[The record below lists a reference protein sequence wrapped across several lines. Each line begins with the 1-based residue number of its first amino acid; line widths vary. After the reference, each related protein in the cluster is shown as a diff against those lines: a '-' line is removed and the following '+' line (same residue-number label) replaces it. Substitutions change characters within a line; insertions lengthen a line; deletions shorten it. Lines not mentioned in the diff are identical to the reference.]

1 MAQATSRTILSLNAA
16 VYYAGWIACVIGASS
31 GHWITGAAVAISP
44 VLIHHA
50 MATERNVRG
59 TSRRCRR
66 RRRYRDP
73 HWWRANYAG
82 LLVFH
87 VGQPTDWLAPFWMTV
102 LWMLFAIT
110 LRYAPWWLNNRPL
123 AAADFG
129 DIGCRRL
136 PPDHGAQPGCS
147 RHSWGGSYPIPST
160 AFPAVIASSP

>member
-1 MAQATSRTILSLNAA
+1 MLEARL
-16 VYYAGWIACVIGASS
+16 
-31 GHWITGAAVAISP
+31 AVAVAGI
-44 VLIHHA
+44 
-50 MATERNVRG
+50 G
-59 TSRRCRR
+59 TFI
-66 RRRYRDP
+66 DGVQTTL
-73 HWWRANYAG
+73 G

-87 VGQPTDWLAPFWMTV
+87 VGQPTDWLAPFWMAV

-160 AFPAVIASSP
+160 AFPAVIASSPRNLGLAVTIAL

>member
-1 MAQATSRTILSLNAA
+1 MLEARL
-16 VYYAGWIACVIGASS
+16 
-31 GHWITGAAVAISP
+31 AVAVAVAGIGT
-44 VLIHHA
+44 LIDGVQ
-50 MATERNVRG
+50 T
-59 TSRRCRR
+59 TL
-66 RRRYRDP
+66 
-73 HWWRANYAG
+73 G

-87 VGQPTDWLAPFWMTV
+87 VGQPTDWLAPFWMAV

-147 RHSWGGSYPIPST
+147 RHSWGGFLSHPFYGFPGSYRFIT
-160 AFPAVIASSP
+160 